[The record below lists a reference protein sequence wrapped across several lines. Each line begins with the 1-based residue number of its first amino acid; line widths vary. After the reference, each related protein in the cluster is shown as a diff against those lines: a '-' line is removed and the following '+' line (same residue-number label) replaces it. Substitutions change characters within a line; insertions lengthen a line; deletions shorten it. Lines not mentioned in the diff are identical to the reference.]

1 MTETFFKKEVEKYQ
15 YIQMPIWLFK
25 EPYKSLSS
33 NAKLMYAM
41 LFNRLGLSLS
51 NAWHDSKGQVFMY
64 FTNAEFCE
72 ELGCSENTVTK
83 TKKELKEAELL
94 YEERQGLTKPNRLY
108 IKGPKT
114 SFEPQNLGDRTA
126 KNTALDPQKVQTI
139 KTDIIK
145 TDIDNNK
152 LSICKEILDYLN
164 EKTGKNFKS
173 TTKTHQKFII
183 ARLNEGYKL
192 EDFKYVVDVMCAK
205 WKFTDYEQYL
215 QPQTLFG
222 NKMDNYLNQSMPRK
236 GQLFQSAV
244 DERLGF

>member
-15 YIQMPIWLFK
+15 YIQMPKWLFK

-94 YEERQGLTKPNRLY
+94 Y
-108 IKGPKT
+108 
-114 SFEPQNLGDRTA
+114 
-126 KNTALDPQKVQTI
+126 
-139 KTDIIK
+139 
-145 TDIDNNK
+145 
-152 LSICKEILDYLN
+152 
-164 EKTGKNFKS
+164 
-173 TTKTHQKFII
+173 
-183 ARLNEGYKL
+183 
-192 EDFKYVVDVMCAK
+192 
-205 WKFTDYEQYL
+205 
-215 QPQTLFG
+215 
-222 NKMDNYLNQSMPRK
+222 
-236 GQLFQSAV
+236 
-244 DERLGF
+244 

>member
-15 YIQMPIWLFK
+15 YIQMPKWLFK

-94 YEERQGLTKPNRLY
+94 HEERQGLTKPNRLY

-126 KNTALDPQKVQTI
+126 ENTALDPQKVQTI
-139 KTDIIK
+139 KTDKNK
-145 TDIDNNK
+145 TDKNNN
-152 LSICKEILDYLN
+152 IVVVKEVIDYLN
-164 EKTGKNFKS
+164 QAAGTRFLAS
-173 TTKTHQKFII
+173 SQATQKHIN
-183 ARLNEGYKL
+183 ARLSEGYTID
-192 EDFKYVVDVMCAK
+192 DFKHVIDVKVYEWKGTDFAK
-205 WKFTDYEQYL
+205 FL
-215 QPQTLFG
+215 RPVTLFG
-222 NKMDNYLNQSMPRK
+222 SKFENYVNQQSRK
-236 GQLFQSAV
+236 SKRIFACAV